1 MKILINSI
9 KLTNFKGIKSLT
21 VQFNDEITEIL
32 GRNATG
38 KTSIFDAFTWLLFG
52 KDSSDRKDFEIK
64 PLYPDGKPLQKADY
78 EVTGQLTIDGQSVT
92 IRRVYKEKWV
102 KKRGSEE
109 PEFTGHETNF
119 FVNDVPYGQKEYQDY
134 INSLIPEQ
142 NFKLVT
148 NPAYFNALPKDK
160 RREMLM
166 SIAGEITPEM
176 IAGDDNEL
184 KGLLHTMITSQKTL
198 EQLKKEYAAKKKR
211 LKEELDQFPA
221 RIAEAQRGQDSIT
234 KVELSEAEASE
245 IESLT
250 QKVIEVSNLHDQAV
264 KGFKNRRNQLAEIES
279 KIIQRESE
287 VRKLAYSER
296 DSQQEKITS
305 LKLKLNSTESEIKLI
320 ESKIQ
325 NLVKE
330 NKLSIE
336 KRNALRETFNKEAAK
351 KFTYE
356 IGDIRCH
363 ACHQELPN
371 SAEKIEQLRGDFNRQ
386 KSHYLEQIQSTG
398 ITLKNKSEVLEKVIQ
413 EHTEHLA
420 LLQKQLQIQ
429 KGELEKLVQNY
440 TPELPPLG
448 ALLNEDIVLIQLH
461 EQQRELSSVEDQH
474 KAETLLGQIKQI
486 ESRRDVLTNK
496 VAQRDA
502 YLKQAEYFSKRIEEL
517 SSLQKSTA
525 GELAS
530 LERVEYQ
537 IERYKKTHDSILESR
552 INSAFELV
560 TFRMYGEQINGGES
574 ETCETLID
582 GVPYSNANHAAQI
595 NAGIDICNT
604 FSRILGVQAPIWA
617 DNAEAVNQLHHTP
630 SQLVKLTVTNDETL
644 TINKLTYDKCPNPT
658 G

>member
-1 MKILINSI
+1 MKIILNSLQ
-9 KLTNFKGIKSLT
+9 LTNFKGVKSLF
-21 VQFNDEITEIL
+21 VPFNADITEVS

-64 PLYPDGKPLQKADY
+64 PLSSDGKPLQKADY
-78 EVTGQLTIDGQSVT
+78 EVTGQLTIDGQAVT
-92 IRRVYKEKWV
+92 IRRAYKEKWV

-109 PEFTGHETNF
+109 AEFSGHETNF
-119 FVNDVPYGQKEYQDY
+119 FVNDVPYGQKEFQDY

-198 EQLKKEYAAKKKR
+198 EQLRKEYSAKKKR

-221 RIAEAQRGQDSIT
+221 RIAEAQRGQESIT

-250 QKVIEVSNLHDQAV
+250 QKVIEISNLHDQAV
-264 KGFKNRRNQLAEIES
+264 NGFKNRRSQLAEIEL
-279 KIIQRESE
+279 KIRERETE
-287 VRKLAYSER
+287 VRNSVYAER
-296 DSQQEKITS
+296 DQLQSKVAQLRSRVNETS
-305 LKLKLNSTESEIKLI
+305 NELRLI

-325 NLVKE
+325 NLKDE

-336 KRNALRETFNKEAAK
+336 KRNTLREMFNKEAAK

-356 IGDIRCH
+356 VGDLRCH

-371 SAEKIEQLRGDFNRQ
+371 TAEKIEQLRGEFNRQ
-386 KSHYLEQIQSTG
+386 KSQYLEQVQSAG
-398 ITLKNKSEVLEKVIQ
+398 ITLKNKCEVLEKEIQ
-413 EHTEHLA
+413 MYIERQA
-420 LLQKQLQIQ
+420 LLKKQLQIQ
-429 KGELEKLVQNY
+429 EAELEKLNQGY

-448 ALLNEDIVLIQLH
+448 ALLNEDLVLIQLH
-461 EQQRELSSVEDQH
+461 EQQRELSSIEDQQ
-474 KAETLLGQIKQI
+474 KAEALLGQIKQI
-486 ESRRDVLTNK
+486 ESRRDLLANK
-496 VAQRDA
+496 LAQRDA
-502 YLKQAEYFSKRIEEL
+502 YLKQADYFSKRIEEL
-517 SSLQKSTA
+517 SRLQKSTA

-530 LERVEYQ
+530 LERVEFQ
-537 IERYKKTHDSILESR
+537 IERYKKAHDSILESR

-560 TFRMYGEQINGGES
+560 TFRMYGEQINGGEA
-574 ETCETLID
+574 ETCETLIN

-630 SQLVKLTVTNDETL
+630 SQLVKLTVTQDQTL
-644 TINKLTYDKCPNPT
+644 TIK
-658 G
+658 